1 MNIFNR
7 SSALIAA
14 AFLMCMVS
22 GTISAQDYIHTY
34 DSAPIKAKV
43 LEIGDDYI
51 YYRTWDNLEGPLYNI
66 SPSKVMKITFE
77 NGSEKSFMPGMRPL
91 DYRWGNYYGR
101 YGRIPRSNVTDYIG
115 YALYG
120 SEYMKASNQYLWGMS
135 LTAIG
140 ASGLLMSLIGH
151 FVYIEMNT
159 PKPGFE
165 HMMPVQTGSGAG
177 VAAGYIISAGCLG
190 AGIPL
195 WVKGNRG
202 LQKIAD
208 DYNQNYINP
217 GRHEANVSL
226 GATRSGIGLALNF

>member
-77 NGSEKSFMPGMRPL
+77 NGSEKSFMP
-91 DYRWGNYYGR
+91 
-101 YGRIPRSNVTDYIG
+101 
-115 YALYG
+115 
-120 SEYMKASNQYLWGMS
+120 
-135 LTAIG
+135 
-140 ASGLLMSLIGH
+140 
-151 FVYIEMNT
+151 
-159 PKPGFE
+159 
-165 HMMPVQTGSGAG
+165 
-177 VAAGYIISAGCLG
+177 
-190 AGIPL
+190 
-195 WVKGNRG
+195 
-202 LQKIAD
+202 
-208 DYNQNYINP
+208 
-217 GRHEANVSL
+217 
-226 GATRSGIGLALNF
+226 